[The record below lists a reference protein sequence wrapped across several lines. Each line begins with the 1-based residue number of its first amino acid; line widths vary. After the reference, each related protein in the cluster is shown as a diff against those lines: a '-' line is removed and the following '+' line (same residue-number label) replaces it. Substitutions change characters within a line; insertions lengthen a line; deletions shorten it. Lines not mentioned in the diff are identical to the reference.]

1 MSTEDSKP
9 EEESS
14 FEWEKENSL
23 EDWIK
28 DWDTKDTW
36 AHSDIYEYE
45 YFPLLLLLTNSSL

>member
-36 AHSDIYEYE
+36 AHSDICLWEC
-45 YFPLLLLLTNSSL
+45 